1 MKSASVRQDGYTI
14 IEVIIFLTI
23 SSVLLLSVLQLFN
36 GRIQGT
42 QFSQS
47 VQALDSKI
55 RTTANEA
62 STGTF
67 GGSQPFSCTVS
78 ATGDITTNPLQPGEQ
93 GTRTNCIFAG
103 KLVNFGPA
111 GGGCNS
117 PVATSQCQSTDI
129 YTVVGRR
136 VGSSDGKVSTGLIG
150 ATGAKPRIVQTPNL
164 TETYGLGYGTHV
176 TGVYKN
182 TTPRGQQYSAVGFFQ
197 SYNSNYDAAGNL
209 SSGSQGVEVWTATSN
224 NPLISPISLAEAA
237 TMVKDENLAPLP
249 SEGVIVCVMSGNNN
263 RRASITLS
271 NAGGVLGTT
280 VKIGDERCP

>member
-67 GGSQPFSCTVS
+67 AGSQPFSCTVS
-78 ATGDITTNPLQPGEQ
+78 SSGDITTNPLQAGEQ
-93 GTRTNCIFAG
+93 GTRTNCIFVG
-103 KLVNFGPA
+103 KVINFGPA
-111 GGGCNS
+111 GGNCTD
-117 PVATSQCQSTDI
+117 PVAAGQCESTDV

-136 VGSSDGKVSTGLIG
+136 TGSSDGKVSTGLIG

-197 SYNSNYDAAGNL
+197 SFNSNYDATGNL
-209 SSGSQGVEVWTATSN
+209 GSGSQGIEVWTGTNGGPVVSPMNLAT
-224 NPLISPISLAEAA
+224 AA
-237 TMVKDENLAPLP
+237 DMVEDENLAPLP
-249 SEGVIVCVMSGNNN
+249 SEGVIVCVKSGNNK
-263 RRASITLS
+263 RKASIALS
-271 NAGGVLGTT
+271 NAGGVLATN

>member
-14 IEVIIFLTI
+14 IEVIIFLAI

-78 ATGDITTNPLQPGEQ
+78 ASGDITTNPLQAGEQ
-93 GTRTNCIFAG
+93 GTRTNCIFVG
-103 KLVNFGPA
+103 KLINFGPA
-111 GGGCNS
+111 TGNCTN
-117 PVATSQCQSTDI
+117 PVSTGQCESSDI

-182 TTPRGQQYSAVGFFQ
+182 TTPLGQQYSAVGFFQ
-197 SYNSNYDAAGNL
+197 SFNSNYDATGNL
-209 SSGSQGVEVWTATSN
+209 GSGSQGVEVWTATN
-224 NPLISPISLAEAA
+224 GGPVVSPINLATAA
-237 TMVKDENLAPLP
+237 EMVEDENVASLP
-249 SEGVIVCVMSGNNN
+249 PEGVVVCVKSGNKK
-263 RRASITLS
+263 RKASIALT
-271 NAGGVLGTT
+271 NAGGVLATN